1 MPRVPGRTRHGGL
14 VPSRRE
20 LQPPPRT
27 LDCARDLRVP
37 RREEC
42 ASKRCVHSRG
52 RVISRYRYLT
62 TPKIPGNADAAHG
75 YPTKIAVSIT
85 K

>member
-1 MPRVPGRTRHGGL
+1 MPRLSGRNPRGGL
-14 VPSRRE
+14 VLSRRE

-27 LDCARDLRVP
+27 PDCARDLRVP
-37 RREEC
+37 RREEW
-42 ASKRCVHSRG
+42 ASERCVHSRA

-62 TPKIPGNADAAHG
+62 TPKNPGNADAAHG